1 MLSLRWVMFGL
12 LFMPFAE
19 FLAFA
24 AVSARVGAF
33 VAFFLLFCT
42 SAIGVM
48 LLKRE
53 GRRLFRAMMAGGT
66 VILTG
71 REARD
76 GLLTALGGLFLA
88 IPGFISDFFGLL
100 CLLPALSSLVRP
112 LPAHARR
119 PGSPGVIDLAP
130 DEWKGKPPR

>member
-19 FLAFA
+19 LIAFS
-24 AVSARVGAF
+24 AVSARVGTFA
-33 VAFFLLFCT
+33 ALFLLFCT

-53 GRRLFRAMMAGGT
+53 GRRLFQAMLTGGT
-66 VILTG
+66 IVLTG

-76 GLLTALGGLFLA
+76 GLLTALGGLLLA
-88 IPGFISDFFGLL
+88 IPGFISDVLGLL
-100 CLLPALSSLVRP
+100 CLLPALASILRP
-112 LPAHARR
+112 VPLHAPRA
-119 PGSPGVIDLAP
+119 GSPEVIDLAP
-130 DEWKGKPPR
+130 EDWKEKRDS